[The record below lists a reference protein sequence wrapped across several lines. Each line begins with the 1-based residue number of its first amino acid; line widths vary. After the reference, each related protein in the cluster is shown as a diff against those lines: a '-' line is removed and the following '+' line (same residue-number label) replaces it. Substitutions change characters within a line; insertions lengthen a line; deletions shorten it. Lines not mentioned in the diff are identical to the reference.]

1 MLLGDPEGGLGGAPA
16 EAAEV
21 GGQTVGARALA
32 GSARWVFALLPCLP
46 LKRNAR
52 SVDTPS
58 WSYLAGRVL
67 KATVSVSE
75 LIMNPVGT
83 HPTESPGVV

>member
-52 SVDTPS
+52 SGGYALLVVS
-58 WSYLAGRVL
+58 GGKGL
-67 KATVSVSE
+67 KGHSQCF
-75 LIMNPVGT
+75 GT
-83 HPTESPGVV
+83 DYESSRDASH